1 MKTWPIACMC
11 LLLPG
16 ALFATPSAQQ
26 IETAHRALVDCRL
39 TDPAALLDRYW
50 LDDLVEFQQLAL
62 HENNVRENLWEGDQ
76 AVIADLRRK
85 QRFELSDVYAAE
97 CRGNKSAAMRKA
109 LGQMRTADPIV
120 VRNVSFVPLVTPAG
134 EYLGMGLS
142 FVLREDGWRL
152 DALDNTVLAR
162 DAHSIGFSMQL
173 GSRLGIEDTEAYAA
187 SCLADLPPAPMPR
200 LETDPVDADVAADD
214 EIDEY
219 EDNALGAAQRLA
231 ALRFA
236 EGRGERPSIVAKV
249 ILAEI
254 LLRSLDFANAPKF
267 LSDSWRQRVERAER
281 LLAQARLHS
290 IDWLRMAPTLIW
302 LARAHET
309 GAGGLSIDPL
319 LARTYL
325 NLAASTNDAT
335 VNELIAERLT
345 ESWQPTPPSTDLRFE
360 MPVEARGCD

>member
-1 MKTWPIACMC
+1 MKTWPIACLC

-16 ALFATPSAQQ
+16 ALFAAPTAQQ

-39 TDPAALLDRYW
+39 ADPAALLDRHW
-50 LDDLVEFQQLAL
+50 LDDLVEFQRLAL
-62 HENNVRENLWEGDQ
+62 HENDVRENLWEGDQ
-76 AVIADLRRK
+76 AVIAQLRRK
-85 QRFELSDVYAAE
+85 QHFDLSDVYAAE
-97 CRGNKSAAMRKA
+97 CRGNKSAAMRQA

-142 FVLREDGWRL
+142 FMLREGSWRL
-152 DALDNTVLAR
+152 EALDNTVLAR
-162 DAHSIGFSMQL
+162 DANSIGISMQL
-173 GSRLGIEDTEAYAA
+173 GSRLGIEDIEGYAA

-200 LETDPVDADVAADD
+200 LETDLVDADVATDD
-214 EIDEY
+214 ATDEY
-219 EDNALGAAQRLA
+219 ADNALGAAQRLA

-254 LLRSLDFANAPKF
+254 LLRSLDFANAPPA
-267 LSDSWRQRVERAER
+267 LSEGWRQRVERAER
-281 LLAQARLHS
+281 LLADARLHS

-325 NLAASTNDAT
+325 TLAASTNDPNVT
-335 VNELIAERLT
+335 EFIADRLK
-345 ESWQPTPPSTDLRFE
+345 EVWQPVPPSTDLRFE
-360 MPVEARGCD
+360 MPVEVRGCD